1 MQQSRGPSA
10 SAATRGQRNN
20 TNMGKDGNTR
30 QLCSRQSGTY
40 SIEKGV
46 LQQEKMPRLP
56 ICLSALEKYAIK
68 RALLSILILSILAC
82 GGNKK

>member
-1 MQQSRGPSA
+1 
-10 SAATRGQRNN
+10 
-20 TNMGKDGNTR
+20 MGKDGNTR

-56 ICLSALEKYAIK
+56 ICLSALEKYTLKAK
-68 RALLSILILSILAC
+68 NSF
-82 GGNKK
+82 